1 LILIVGC
8 ILMAISLNLFFN
20 PHAIAAGGI
29 TGLGVVLNSLFGVE
43 LWIVNLLLNVPL
55 FIFAYKILSKK
66 DCFKT
71 VLGIIFLTIALKL
84 TANMATLDIT
94 NDMYLAII
102 SGSILMGVGQGL
114 IFRINGSTG
123 GTDLMALLLNKYFPT
138 FSIPV
143 LMGIVDC
150 VVVVLSG
157 IVNRQV
163 EIALYSTV
171 ALYILVKV
179 SDLLIEG
186 FNYSKSFTII
196 SDLSKDISKKIMEDL
211 DRGATIL
218 KGEGAYTGEN
228 KNVLLVVV
236 EKKEV
241 VELKKLVKNVDP
253 DAFIIITDI
262 HEALGNGFKKIE

>member
-1 LILIVGC
+1 
-8 ILMAISLNLFFN
+8 
-20 PHAIAAGGI
+20 
-29 TGLGVVLNSLFGVE
+29 
-43 LWIVNLLLNVPL
+43 
-55 FIFAYKILSKK
+55 
-66 DCFKT
+66 
-71 VLGIIFLTIALKL
+71 
-84 TANMATLDIT
+84 MATLDIT

-196 SDLSKDISKKIMEDL
+196 SDLSKDISKK
-211 DRGATIL
+211 
-218 KGEGAYTGEN
+218 
-228 KNVLLVVV
+228 
-236 EKKEV
+236 
-241 VELKKLVKNVDP
+241 
-253 DAFIIITDI
+253 
-262 HEALGNGFKKIE
+262 

>member
-1 LILIVGC
+1 MPRYNHRNG
-8 ILMAISLNLFFN
+8 
-20 PHAIAAGGI
+20 
-29 TGLGVVLNSLFGVE
+29 
-43 LWIVNLLLNVPL
+43 
-55 FIFAYKILSKK
+55 
-66 DCFKT
+66 
-71 VLGIIFLTIALKL
+71 TIALKL

-253 DAFIIITDI
+253 NAFIIITDI

>member
-1 LILIVGC
+1 MKKDRITFSEILILIVGC

-196 SDLSKDISKKIMEDL
+196 SDLSKDISKK
-211 DRGATIL
+211 
-218 KGEGAYTGEN
+218 
-228 KNVLLVVV
+228 
-236 EKKEV
+236 
-241 VELKKLVKNVDP
+241 
-253 DAFIIITDI
+253 
-262 HEALGNGFKKIE
+262 

>member
-1 LILIVGC
+1 
-8 ILMAISLNLFFN
+8 
-20 PHAIAAGGI
+20 
-29 TGLGVVLNSLFGVE
+29 
-43 LWIVNLLLNVPL
+43 
-55 FIFAYKILSKK
+55 
-66 DCFKT
+66 
-71 VLGIIFLTIALKL
+71 
-84 TANMATLDIT
+84 
-94 NDMYLAII
+94 
-102 SGSILMGVGQGL
+102 
-114 IFRINGSTG
+114 
-123 GTDLMALLLNKYFPT
+123 
-138 FSIPV
+138 
-143 LMGIVDC
+143 DC

-253 DAFIIITDI
+253 NAFIIITDI